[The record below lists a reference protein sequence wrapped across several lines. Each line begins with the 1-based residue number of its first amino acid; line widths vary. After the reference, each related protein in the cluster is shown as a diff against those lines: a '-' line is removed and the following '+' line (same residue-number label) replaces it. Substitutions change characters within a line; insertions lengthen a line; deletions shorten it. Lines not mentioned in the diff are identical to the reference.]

1 MTKAIFFDFQGVLID
16 PRMISGILPP
26 MKELVQKFAP
36 DHLLFVISAGGK
48 DTISRALEAENI
60 LEHFREVIGDPPE
73 DSKEHKM
80 KNILETFSITP
91 DKAVFITDTSTDILE
106 ANYAGVKSVGVTWG
120 LHDQELLAT
129 TNPHKIVNDAAELE
143 DAIRELL
150 Q

>member
-16 PRMISGILPP
+16 PRMSAGILLP

-60 LEHFREVIGDPPE
+60 LEHFHDVVGDPPE
-73 DSKEHKM
+73 DSKEHKI
-80 KNILETFSITP
+80 KTILATFNLSP
-91 DKAVFITDTSTDILE
+91 DKTVFITDTSTDILE
-106 ANYAGVKSVGVTWG
+106 ANNAGIKSIGVTWG

-129 TNPHKIVNDAAELE
+129 NNPHKIVNDAAELE
-143 DAIRELL
+143 ETIKELL